1 MPKPPPDDP
10 DEPPDDAPDDSA
22 TPGQTPSEALPT
34 RLYSP
39 SEADALVPH
48 LEATFRIITHHRT
61 QLHALV
67 KELETLGVDLGE
79 TLPPETLARPEVG
92 TLVSR
97 ALHEHAAIRTQVEGL
112 AELAVEV
119 KAIDGLCDVRSRH
132 DGRIVYLCWRKGEPG
147 FHHWH
152 ELDTGFSG
160 RQRMMRRSDFEG
172 TLLH

>member
-1 MPKPPPDDP
+1 MPKTPPEPDN
-10 DEPPDDAPDDSA
+10 DDANEH
-22 TPGQTPSEALPT
+22 PGGAMA

-39 SEADALVPH
+39 VEADALVPH
-48 LEATFRIITHHRT
+48 LEATFRIITHHRS

-67 KELETLGVDLGE
+67 KELETLGVDLSD
-79 TLPPETLARPEVG
+79 TLPPEVLARAQVG

-97 ALHEHAAIRTQVEGL
+97 ALHEHAAIRGQIDGL
-112 AELAVEV
+112 DELAVEV
-119 KAIDGLCDVRSRH
+119 KSLDGLCDVRSRH
-132 DGRIVYLCWRKGEPG
+132 DGRVVYLCWRRGESG

-152 ELDTGFSG
+152 ELDTGFAG